1 MSTVMMNKKDEL
13 IMRLVHYFITEE
25 DYSPIIVNGV
35 KDEIWLENN
44 NGPYKI
50 IRINSN
56 NIFNKE
62 QLSFDTY
69 KINSIVKQIKKKT
82 LSFRVNTLNIQLNL
96 NEDLKLEDEKN
107 ISQASI
113 PMEGT
118 KEITDEKILEAFPN
132 INEKLIKDANGLEF
146 IMNVTKDINKKTEEN
161 NRTYEKTFSPKKLA
175 ITPLLIVACM
185 VMFAITCVV
194 QRLSALGGVTGTTA
208 IKLGAN
214 YLPLIEDG
222 EIWRLITHMF
232 LHGSAIHLLV
242 NMYSL
247 FVLGTQLETFVG
259 KLRFLIVY
267 LISGIVGGL
276 LSCALGGGVPSVG
289 ASGAIFGL
297 MGAMLYFGYH
307 YRTYIG
313 AAIKSQIIPI
323 IVVNLIIGMSTTGI
337 DNWAHIG
344 GLIGGALAMMAVG
357 VEKKSSATE
366 RINGSICLL
375 ILIGFLSYLIFFR

>member
-25 DYSPIIVNGV
+25 DYNPIIVNGV

-107 ISQASI
+107 ISQAAI
-113 PMEGT
+113 FMENT
-118 KEITDEKILEAFPN
+118 KEITDKNILEAFPN
-132 INEKLIKDANGLEF
+132 INDKLIKDANGLEF

-175 ITPLLIVACM
+175 ITPLLIAACI
-185 VMFAITCVV
+185 VMFVITCII
-194 QRLSALGGVTGTTA
+194 QGASALSGVTGVTA
-208 IKLGAN
+208 IQLGAN
-214 YLPLIEDG
+214 YLPNIEAG

-232 LHGSAIHLLV
+232 LHGSIIHLLV

-247 FVLGTQLETFVG
+247 FVLGTQLETFIG
-259 KLRFLIVY
+259 KIKFLAVY
-267 LISGIVGGL
+267 LLSGMVGGL

-289 ASGAIFGL
+289 ASGAIFGI

-323 IVVNLIIGMSTTGI
+323 IVINLFIGASTTGI

-344 GLIGGALAMMAVG
+344 GLIGGVLAMMAVG
-357 VEKKSSATE
+357 VEKKSSKTE

>member
-44 NGPYKI
+44 KGPYKI

-62 QLSFDTY
+62 QLNFDTF

-82 LSFRVNTLNIQLNL
+82 FSFSVNTLNIQLNV
-96 NEDLKLEDEKN
+96 NENLKLEDEKN

-113 PMEGT
+113 PEEHT
-118 KEITDEKILEAFPN
+118 EITDAKILEAFPL
-132 INEKLIKDANGLEF
+132 INEKLIKDENGIDF
-146 IMNVTKDINKKTEEN
+146 IINVTKDINKKTEEN
-161 NRTYEKTFSPKKLA
+161 NKTFEKTFKPKKIMVTPFLIA
-175 ITPLLIVACM
+175 ICVI
-185 VMFAITCVV
+185 MFIITCFV
-194 QRLSALGGVTGTTA
+194 QGFTALSGVYSTVA
-208 IKLGAN
+208 QSLGAN
-214 YLPLIEDG
+214 NYDLVVSG

-232 LHGSAIHLLV
+232 LHGSLMHIIL

-247 FVLGTQLETFVG
+247 FVLGSQMETFIG
-259 KLRFLIVY
+259 KVKFIIVY

-276 LSCALGGGVPSVG
+276 LSIALDPTSTSVG
-289 ASGAIFGL
+289 ASGAIFGML
-297 MGAMLYFGYH
+297 GAMLYFGYH
-307 YRTYIG
+307 YRTYLG
-313 AAIKSQIIPI
+313 AAIKQQIIPI
-323 IVVNLIIGMSTTGI
+323 IILNLLIGFSPNSGI

-344 GLIGGALAMMAVG
+344 GLVGGVLSMMAVG
-357 VEKKSSATE
+357 VEKKSSTTE
-366 RINGSICLL
+366 RINGILCLL
-375 ILIGFLSYLIFFR
+375 ITVGFLCYLVFFR